1 MRTIR
6 AQNRFRKDLDL
17 LVKRG
22 IDIGPVEETI
32 GCLLRKETLP
42 PNAKPHPL
50 KGSWNKYRELHIGGD
65 LLLIYQLT
73 KKELVLVRVGN
84 HSDLFQE

>member
-1 MRTIR
+1 MRRIR
-6 AQNRFRKDLDL
+6 AQNRFRKDLDTL
-17 LVKRG
+17 AKRG
-22 IDIGPVEETI
+22 IDLEALEGILGN
-32 GCLLRKETLP
+32 LLRGESLP

-50 KGSWNKYRELHIGGD
+50 RGEWNKYRELHIAGD

-73 KKELVLVRVGN
+73 KNELVLVRVGN